1 MSQNTECSRWIA
13 VIKFGDE
20 NTHIEQTTSFGIF
33 DTQKEGEHWVYETYK
48 GENVIAEILP
58 FNDPFNLTQI
68 KRANLRVIPP
78 NDEDY
83 DEHQPTE
90 QDEWLDYDPD
100 C

>member
-13 VIKFGDE
+13 VIKFGDSD
-20 NTHIEQTTSFGIF
+20 THIEQSTSFGVF
-33 DTQKEGEHWVYETYK
+33 DTQKAGDQWVYETYE

-58 FNDPFNLTQI
+58 YNDPFNLTQV

-90 QDEWLDYDPD
+90 QDEWLDYDPE

>member
-1 MSQNTECSRWIA
+1 MSQNTECNRWIA
-13 VIKFGDE
+13 VIKFGDSD
-20 NTHIEQTTSFGIF
+20 THIEQSTSFGMF
-33 DTQKEGEHWVYETYK
+33 DTQKAGEQWVYETYE

-58 FNDPFNLTQI
+58 FNDPFNLTQV